1 MPQLPKPKFIMIEK
15 IKILMID
22 DHPMIIEGYQ
32 NTLLLTKKE
41 SQELEIDIANNCDE
55 AISYMD
61 KSIQKELPYDVLF
74 VDISLPPSE
83 DGVMSSGE
91 DLAEYARRILPNT
104 KIIILTMFNESFRIH
119 NIIKTID
126 PEGFLIKSDLTSSEL
141 ASAFQ
146 VVLNNPPFYSG
157 TVNSHIRKTISSD
170 IVVDDKNRKILHLL
184 SQGVKTKNLAA
195 HLDISLSAIE
205 KRKKQLRDIFEV
217 NDGQD
222 ETLLNEAR
230 KKGFV

>member
-1 MPQLPKPKFIMIEK
+1 MTEK

-32 NTLLLTKKE
+32 NTLLFSKKDN
-41 SQELEIDIANNCDE
+41 QEINIDIANNCDQ
-55 AISYMD
+55 AVSFMN
-61 KSIQKELPYDVLF
+61 KSVQLEIPYNVLF
-74 VDISLPPSE
+74 VDISLPPSS
-83 DGVMSSGE
+83 DGTMSSGE
-91 DLAEYARRILPNT
+91 DLAEYARKVLPDA

-126 PEGFLIKSDLTSSEL
+126 PEGFLIKSDLTSKEL

-146 VVLNNPPFYSG
+146 AVLNNPPFYSG
-157 TVNSHIRKTISSD
+157 TVNSHIRKTITSD
-170 IVVDDKNRKILHLL
+170 IVIDDKNRKILYLL

-205 KRKKQLRDIFEV
+205 KRKKQLREIFEV
-217 NDGQD
+217 QDGQD
-222 ETLLNEAR
+222 ETLIQEAR
-230 KKGFV
+230 NKGFV

>member
-1 MPQLPKPKFIMIEK
+1 MIEK

-32 NTLLLTKKE
+32 NTLQFTKKDR
-41 SQELEIDIANNCDE
+41 QELKIDIANNCDE
-55 AISYMD
+55 AIAYIN
-61 KSIQKELPYDVLF
+61 KSLQETPYDVLF
-74 VDISLPPSE
+74 VDISLPPST
-83 DGVMSSGE
+83 DGLMSSGE
-91 DLAEYARRILPNT
+91 DLAEYARKVLPKA

-146 VVLNNPPFYSG
+146 AVLYNPPFYSG
-157 TVNSHIRKTISSD
+157 TVNQHIRKAITSD
-170 IVVDDKNRKILHLL
+170 IIIDEKNRKILHLL
-184 SQGVKTKNLAA
+184 SQGVKTKNLAS

-205 KRKKQLRDIFEV
+205 KRKKHLREIFEV
-217 NDGQD
+217 EDGQD
-222 ETLLNEAR
+222 ETLLNKAR
-230 KKGFV
+230 DKGFV